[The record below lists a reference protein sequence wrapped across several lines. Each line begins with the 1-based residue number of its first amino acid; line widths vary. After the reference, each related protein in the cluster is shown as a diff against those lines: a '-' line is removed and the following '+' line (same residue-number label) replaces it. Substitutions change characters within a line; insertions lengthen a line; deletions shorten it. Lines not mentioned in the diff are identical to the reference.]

1 MKRPGGMKRNMITL
15 HIASEQELYASYL
28 PFLKHGGLFIKTDKK
43 YQLGDEV
50 FLLLT
55 LLQEDK
61 TPVAGKV
68 VWINP
73 KGTAGNR
80 PQGIAVHFGELDNG
94 KTRNKIEQLL
104 AQLLRS
110 EKPTYTM

>member
-15 HIASEQELYASYL
+15 HIANEQELYLCYL

-43 YQLGDEV
+43 YLLGDEV

-55 LLQEDK
+55 LLNEEK

-73 KGTAGNR
+73 KGCGGNR

-94 KTRNKIEQLL
+94 KTRDKIERLL
-104 AQLLRS
+104 AQNLRS
-110 EKPTYTM
+110 DKPTFTM